1 MAIMLI
7 LFLILMIATIS
18 FHLRKLSKI
27 KRFDSGLFALHA
39 CQRMHFHFLANNVES
54 LSGQE
59 FKALRNVGLMLEY
72 LVEFHRAG
80 KVVTYS
86 ACDELKEAFEV
97 VQLADIHQQVHDWL
111 KVVQKIY
118 GSQFQTDRKAL

>member
-1 MAIMLI
+1 MI
-7 LFLILMIATIS
+7 LFLILMIATTFS
-18 FHLRKLSKI
+18 HLMKLRI
-27 KRFDSGLFALHA
+27 IERFDSVLFALHA
-39 CQRMHFHFLANNVES
+39 CQRVHFYFLANNVEI

-59 FKALRNVGLMLEY
+59 FKTLRNVGLMLEY

-97 VQLADIHQQVHDWL
+97 VQLVDIHQQVHDWL
-111 KVVQKIY
+111 KVVQKIC